1 MNKKQLLGI
10 LMIAVML
17 LSLITGCGKGG
28 TASTTNTP
36 SSTPADKVYIIACDA
51 KYAPFSFEENGQYKG
66 IDVELLAAIAK
77 VEGFKYQLKPMDF
90 SGIIPAIKAG
100 QIDGSIAGMNITEKR
115 KESVDFSEGY
125 IKSGSSIV
133 VSSSNKDINSLDNL
147 QGKTAAVK
155 KGTTGAIFAEE
166 NQKKYGLNISYY
178 DDSPSMFQAVKNGNA
193 DFLVEDYPVIS
204 YQIKVDP
211 NSKLRVGVNEIEAAP
226 YNGFAV
232 NKGQNQEL
240 LSKFNEGLKKVKA
253 SGEYDRIVSQYLPL
267 DK

>member
-1 MNKKQLLGI
+1 MNKKQLTVI
-10 LMIAVML
+10 LMITILL
-17 LSLITGCGKGG
+17 LSLLSGCG
-28 TASTTNTP
+28 TTKT
-36 SSTPADKVYIIACDA
+36 SSSVPADKVYSIACDA

-77 VEGFKYQLKPMDF
+77 SEGFKYQLKPMDF

-100 QIDGSIAGMNITEKR
+100 QIDGSMAGMNITEKR

-133 VSSSNKDINSLDNL
+133 VSYKNTDINSLDNL
-147 QGKTAAVK
+147 KGKKAAVK
-155 KGTTGAIFAEE
+155 KGTTGAIFAED
-166 NQKKYGLNISYY
+166 NQKKYELKISYY

-204 YQIKVDP
+204 YEIKVDSVK
-211 NSKLRVGVNEIEAAP
+211 NFRVAVNEIEAAP
-226 YNGFAV
+226 FNGFAV
-232 NKGQNQEL
+232 NKGQNPKL
-240 LSKFNEGLKKVKA
+240 LAMFNEGLKKIKA
-253 SGEYDRIVSQYLPL
+253 SGEYNKIVGQYLPL